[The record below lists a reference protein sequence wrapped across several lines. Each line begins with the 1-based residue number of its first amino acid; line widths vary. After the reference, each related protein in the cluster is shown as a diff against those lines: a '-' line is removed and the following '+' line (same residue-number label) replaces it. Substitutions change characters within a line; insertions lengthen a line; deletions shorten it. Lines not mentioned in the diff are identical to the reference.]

1 MIIYF
6 YKIVNLINNKIYCG
20 IHSTKDIQDGY
31 MGSGVAI
38 KRAIKKYGLKNFSK
52 EIIKYFDNISD
63 AYGYEKMI
71 VNESFVKSENT
82 YNMTLGGNGGF
93 YHIDSKGE
101 NNPMFGQ
108 SQKQKEIQSREDVR
122 IKKSNAMTINNN
134 ERYSNGYI
142 NPIKGT
148 NNYWNDESKAMKAK
162 DLMSKN
168 HADFTG
174 EKNTFY
180 GKTHLDTSISK
191 MKASHANRERV
202 ECPHCLKIID
212 ISNATRWHLDKCKER
227 K

>member
-6 YKIVNLINNKIYCG
+6 YKIVNIINGKFYCG
-20 IHSTKDIQDGY
+20 IHSTKNIEDGY

-38 KRAIKKYGLKNFSK
+38 KRAIKKYGAENFSK
-52 EIIKYFDNISD
+52 EIIKYFDNTDD
-63 AYGYEKMI
+63 AYEYEKNI
-71 VNESFVKSENT
+71 VNENFVKNEDT

-93 YHIDSKGE
+93 YHIDSKGK

-122 IKKSNAMTINNN
+122 IKKSKAMSINNN
-134 ERYSNGYI
+134 ERYSNGYV

-148 NNYWNDESKAMKAK
+148 NNYWNDDSKATKAK

-168 HADFTG
+168 HANVTLENNPF
-174 EKNTFY
+174 F
-180 GKTHLDTSISK
+180 GKSHSDSSVSK
-191 MKASHANRERV
+191 MKVSHLNREKV
-202 ECPHCLKIID
+202 ECPHCFKILD